1 MSTVLWAE
9 PWQLFPPSYRSILW
23 AMFPPRKYSGDA
35 EGIGTMISQCK
46 SAVVQ
51 RISDKCGLRCG
62 PNLQAAQT
70 RSGTSKPL
78 RQLGNLSGELKNCF
92 EPPC

>member
-23 AMFPPRKYSGDA
+23 AMFPPRKYSGDTEA
-35 EGIGTMISQCK
+35 IDTMISQCK

-51 RISDKCGLRCG
+51 RISYKCGLRCG
-62 PNLQAAQT
+62 PN
-70 RSGTSKPL
+70 
-78 RQLGNLSGELKNCF
+78 
-92 EPPC
+92 

>member
-1 MSTVLWAE
+1 MSTVLWAK

-35 EGIGTMISQCK
+35 QAIGTMISQCK

-51 RISDKCGLRCG
+51 RISEKCRLRCES
-62 PNLQAAQT
+62 NLQAAQT
-70 RSGTSKPL
+70 PL
-78 RQLGNLSGELKNCF
+78 WCQQPAQATRKSVLRA
-92 EPPC
+92 